1 MVFWL
6 ARRKRQIKCASHIEH
21 SAKHFKEREG
31 DETTTIMHST
41 ILEYVR
47 KKIDLL
53 FIARRMHKKA
63 DKKEEKKNV
72 CVIYLDSG
80 GLVC

>member
-1 MVFWL
+1 
-6 ARRKRQIKCASHIEH
+6 
-21 SAKHFKEREG
+21 
-31 DETTTIMHST
+31 MHST
-41 ILEYVR
+41 ILEYVK

-63 DKKEEKKNV
+63 EKKKRNKNL

-80 GLVC
+80 GSVC

>member
-1 MVFWL
+1 
-6 ARRKRQIKCASHIEH
+6 
-21 SAKHFKEREG
+21 
-31 DETTTIMHST
+31 MHST